1 MAAIRRSGTLQTMSA
16 ASAAAKADATDAV
29 PAPPRRS
36 KKKLLIIGGALVLLL
51 VVGGGAAAMLVMKQ
65 RAAAAAE
72 QAEGTDAEEGAD
84 VAAAETV
91 KHERKGPPTF
101 TPLDPFTVNLADRD
115 AERYAQVGIT
125 LELEDAKVVDTVKQF
140 MPAIRHNVLML
151 LSQKTAGELLGREG
165 KQQLADDIK
174 REALKALEH
183 DDADGLPPVRAVAF
197 SNFIIQ

>member
-1 MAAIRRSGTLQTMSA
+1 MSA

-29 PAPPRRS
+29 PAAPPNRS
-36 KKKLLIIGGALVLLL
+36 KKKLIIVGALVLLL
-51 VVGGGAAAMLVMKQ
+51 VAGGGAAATLLMKQ
-65 RAAAAAE
+65 RAAAAAA
-72 QAEGTDAEEGAD
+72 QSEGGDAGEGAD
-84 VAAAETV
+84 AATETV

-125 LELEDAKVVDTVKQF
+125 LELEDAKGVDTVKQF

-183 DDADGLPPVRAVAF
+183 DDADGVPPVRGVAF